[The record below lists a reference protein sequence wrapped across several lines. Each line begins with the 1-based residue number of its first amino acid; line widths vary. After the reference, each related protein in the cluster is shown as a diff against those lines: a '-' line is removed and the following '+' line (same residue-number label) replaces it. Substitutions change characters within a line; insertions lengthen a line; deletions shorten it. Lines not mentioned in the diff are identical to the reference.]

1 MKTILMSAVAAV
13 ALTAP
18 AWAQADLDANGDGM
32 VTLDEVQAVNPDI
45 TAEDFSAMDTD
56 SDGVLSP
63 EEVSAAQEAGQLPAA
78 AE

>member
-18 AWAQADLDANGDGM
+18 AWAQTDLDANADGM
-32 VTLDEVQAVNPDI
+32 VTLDEVQAANPDI

-63 EEVSAAQEAGQLPAA
+63 EEVGAAQEAGQLPAA
-78 AE
+78 E

>member
-18 AWAQADLDANGDGM
+18 AWAQADLDTNADGM
-32 VTLDEVQAVNPDI
+32 VTLDEVQAANPDI

-56 SDGVLSP
+56 SDGALSA
-63 EEVSAAQEAGQLPAA
+63 EEVTAAQEAGQLPAA
-78 AE
+78 E